1 MPYRARTSEP
11 LLDAL
16 AGMFEGRS
24 RKDLRRLIR
33 DGRVSVDGARVEDPS
48 AAVEAGAAIECHR
61 QGRAASI
68 HPAVR
73 ILHEDDAIVVVDK
86 GPGILTSGGMRGGE
100 PTVVDVVSRH
110 LEKKGRRASV
120 HACHRLDRDVSGLVL
135 LAFRRDIAAKVRNDP
150 HGYLLEK
157 TYHALVEGTPAEAQ
171 GTIRS
176 RLEDHPDRRVRPA
189 GDESGKLCVTH
200 YRVLESGATH
210 STLELSIET
219 GRKNQ
224 IRAHMGEIRHPV
236 AGDRKYGAR
245 TDPARRVA
253 LHAMSLT
260 VIHPVTGEK
269 LPFVSPPPA
278 SFAHPPAVSGS
289 RTRRPRPGTGPH
301 PRSRGRAR
309 S

>member
-1 MPYRARTSEP
+1 MPYRARTP
-11 LLDAL
+11 GTLLEAL

-33 DGRVSVDGARVEDPS
+33 DGRVSVNGTRVEDPA

-61 QGRAASI
+61 QGRAAAI

-86 GPGILTSGGMRGGE
+86 GPGILTSGGVRGGE
-100 PTVVDVVSRH
+100 PTVVDVVARH

-135 LAFRRDIAAKVRNDP
+135 LALRRDLAAKVRNDP
-150 HGYLLEK
+150 HRYLVEK
-157 TYHALVEGTPAEAQ
+157 SYHALVEGTPGEAQ

-176 RLEDHPDRRVRPA
+176 RLEDHPDQRVRPA
-189 GDESGKLCVTH
+189 GDDTGKLCVTH
-200 YRVLESGATH
+200 YRVVEAGEIHSALEI
-210 STLELSIET
+210 SIET

-224 IRAHMGEIRHPV
+224 IRAHMEEIGHPI

-253 LHAMSLT
+253 LHATRLT
-260 VIHPVTGEK
+260 VVHPLTGEA

-278 SFAHPPAVSGS
+278 SFAHPPAVSGP
-289 RTRRPRPGTGPH
+289 RTRRPRPGSGPG

>member
-1 MPYRARTSEP
+1 MPYRTRTP
-11 LLDAL
+11 ATLLDAL
-16 AGMFEGRS
+16 SGMFEGRS
-24 RKDLRRLIR
+24 RKDIRRLIR
-33 DGRVSVDGARVEDPS
+33 DGRVSVNGVRVEDPA
-48 AAVEAGAAIECHR
+48 AAVEAGAALECHR

-86 GPGILTSGGMRGGE
+86 GPGILTSGGVRGGE
-100 PTVVDVVSRH
+100 PTVIDVVSRH
-110 LEKKGRRASV
+110 LEKKGRRPSV

-135 LAFRRDIAAKVRNDP
+135 LAFRRDLAAKVRNDP
-150 HGYLLEK
+150 HGYLPEK
-157 TYHALVEGTPAEAQ
+157 IYHALVEGTPAEAQ

-176 RLEDHPDRRVRPA
+176 RLEDHADRRVRPA

-200 YRVLESGATH
+200 YKVLESGATH
-210 STLELSIET
+210 STLELTIET

-224 IRAHMGEIRHPV
+224 IRAHMEEIGHPI

-253 LHAMSLT
+253 LHAARLT
-260 VIHPVTGEK
+260 VLHPVTGEK

-278 SFAHPPAVSGS
+278 SFAHPPAVSGPG
-289 RTRRPRPGTGPH
+289 TRRPRPDSGRH

>member
-1 MPYRARTSEP
+1 MPYRARTSET

-33 DGRVSVDGARVEDPS
+33 DGRVSVNGARVEDPA
-48 AAVEAGAAIECHR
+48 AAVEAGAAIEWHR
-61 QGRAASI
+61 QGRAAAI

-73 ILHEDDAIVVVDK
+73 ILHEDDSIIVIDK
-86 GPGILTSGGMRGGE
+86 GPGILTAGGVRGGE

-110 LEKKGRRASV
+110 LEKKGRRASL

-135 LAFRRDIAAKVRNDP
+135 LALRRDLASKVRNDP
-150 HGYLLEK
+150 HLYFLEK
-157 TYHALVEGTPAEAQ
+157 TYHALVEGTPTETQ

-189 GDESGKLCVTH
+189 VDESGKLCVTH
-200 YRVLESGATH
+200 YRVLEKGEMH

-224 IRAHMGEIRHPV
+224 IRAHMEEIGHPV

-253 LHAMSLT
+253 LHATILT

-278 SFAHPPAVSGS
+278 SFAHPPASGP
-289 RTRRPRPGTGPH
+289 RTRKRRPGSGPG

>member
-1 MPYRARTSEP
+1 MPYRTRTP
-11 LLDAL
+11 GTLLDAL

-33 DGRVSVDGARVEDPS
+33 DGRVSVDGARVEDPA

-61 QGRAASI
+61 QGRAAAI

-73 ILHEDDAIVVVDK
+73 ILHEDDDIVVVDK
-86 GPGILTSGGMRGGE
+86 GPRILTSGGVRGGE
-100 PTVVDVVSRH
+100 LTVVDVVARH
-110 LEKKGRRASV
+110 LERKGRRTSV

-135 LAFRRDIAAKVRNDP
+135 LALRRHIAEKVRSEP
-150 HGYLLEK
+150 HRYLVEK
-157 TYHALVEGTPAEAQ
+157 TYHALVEGKPRDAG

-176 RLEDHPDRRVRPA
+176 RLEDHPDKRVRPT
-189 GDESGKLCVTH
+189 GDDTGKLCVTH
-200 YRVLESGATH
+200 YRVAERGETH
-210 STLELSIET
+210 AVLELSIET

-224 IRAHMGEIRHPV
+224 IRAHMEEIGHPI

-253 LHAMSLT
+253 LHAARLT
-260 VIHPVTGEK
+260 IAHPVTGET
-269 LPFVSPPPA
+269 LPFVSPPPE
-278 SFAHPPAVSGS
+278 SFAHPPAVSAPGT
-289 RTRRPRPGTGPH
+289 RTRRPDTSQS